1 MAKTQRPDQLLLRV
15 AFLKEVPLF
24 APLDEG
30 VLAYLANEFRTRQYR
45 KGEILFHQ
53 GDESCSLYVLVQGK
67 VRVYHS
73 SPNGDET
80 TVNLLTCHGVLGE
93 FALIDGQPRSASAQA
108 ITACTL
114 LEMAGDRCRHH
125 LETIPGLAYAMCKQ
139 VVNKTRWTSMYAE
152 AINRLDAAGRLLHFL
167 LLYKDK
173 LGEEIEA
180 GKQYVVDLG
189 LNQSDL
195 ATLVGARRNWV
206 NHILQEWRRRGLVE
220 FDAGRLTILDLPRV
234 QAELAG
240 RDLGQLEEL

>member
-1 MAKTQRPDQLLLRV
+1 MGKAQRPDNLLQRI

-30 VLAYLANEFRTRQYR
+30 ILAYLANEFRPRQYR
-45 KGEILFHQ
+45 KGEVIFHQ
-53 GDESCSLYVLVQGK
+53 GDESGSLYVVAQGK
-67 VRVYHS
+67 VRVYHL

-80 TVNLLTCHGVLGE
+80 TISILTRCGILGE

-125 LETIPGLAYAMCKQ
+125 LETIPGLAFSMCKQ
-139 VVNKTRWTSMYAE
+139 LVSKTRWTSMYAE
-152 AINRLDAAGRLLHFL
+152 AINRFDAAGRLLHFL
-167 LLYKDK
+167 LLYKEK
-173 LGEEIEA
+173 FGEEIEA
-180 GKQYVVDLG
+180 GKAYVVDLG

-195 ATLVGARRNWV
+195 ATLVSARRSWV

-234 QAELAG
+234 KAELDG
-240 RDLGQLEEL
+240 RDPGTEEEW

>member
-80 TVNLLTCHGVLGE
+80 TVNLLTRHGVLGE

>member
-53 GDESCSLYVLVQGK
+53 GDESCSLYVVVQGK

-80 TVNLLTCHGVLGE
+80 TVNLLPRHGVLGE

-152 AINRLDAAGRLLHFL
+152 AINRFDAAGRLLHFL

-180 GKQYVVDLG
+180 GKRYVVDLG

-240 RDLGQLEEL
+240 RELGQPEEL

>member
-1 MAKTQRPDQLLLRV
+1 MVKTQRPDNLLTRV

-24 APLDEG
+24 TPLDEG
-30 VLAYLANEFRTRQYR
+30 ILAYLANEFRARQYR
-45 KGEILFHQ
+45 KGEIIFHQ
-53 GDESCSLYVLVQGK
+53 GDESGSLYVLVQGK
-67 VRVYHS
+67 VRVYHI

-80 TVNLLTCHGVLGE
+80 TINILTRHGLLGE

-125 LETIPGLAYAMCKQ
+125 LETIPGLAFSMCKQ
-139 VVNKTRWTSMYAE
+139 LVNKTRWTSMYAE
-152 AINRLDAAGRLLHFL
+152 ALNRFDAAGRLLHFL

-173 LGEEIEA
+173 LGEEVEV

-195 ATLVGARRNWV
+195 ATLVSARRSWV
-206 NHILQEWRRRGLVE
+206 NHILQEWRRRGLIE
-220 FDAGRLTILDLPRV
+220 FDAGRITILDLARV
-234 QAELAG
+234 QAELDG
-240 RDLGQLEEL
+240 RSQGNQEEW

>member
-80 TVNLLTCHGVLGE
+80 TVNLLTRHGVLGE

-152 AINRLDAAGRLLHFL
+152 AINRFDAAGRLLHFL

-180 GKQYVVDLG
+180 GKRYVVDLG

-234 QAELAG
+234 QAELTG
-240 RDLGQLEEL
+240 RDLGQPEEL

>member
-30 VLAYLANEFRTRQYR
+30 VLAYLANEFRPRQYR

-67 VRVYHS
+67 VRIYHS

-80 TVNLLTCHGVLGE
+80 TVNLLTRHGVLGE

-108 ITACTL
+108 ITACIL

-139 VVNKTRWTSMYAE
+139 VVNKTRWTTMYAE
-152 AINRLDAAGRLLHFL
+152 AINRFDAAGRLLHFL

-173 LGEEIEA
+173 LGEEVEA

-240 RDLGQLEEL
+240 RDLGQPEEL